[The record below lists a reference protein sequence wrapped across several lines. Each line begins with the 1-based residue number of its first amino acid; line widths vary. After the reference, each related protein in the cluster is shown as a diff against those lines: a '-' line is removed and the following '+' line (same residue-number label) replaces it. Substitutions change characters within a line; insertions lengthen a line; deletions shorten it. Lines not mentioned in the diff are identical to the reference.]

1 MSVGEGKNLAASVRA
16 RLLNKAKAE
25 QTDFNAMLLRYAQE
39 RLLYRLSQSAHAE
52 HFLLKGAL
60 LFTLWYDM
68 PHRPTRDVDLLGF
81 GPSGL
86 ESVAQTFREIAA
98 MEVADGLVFDP
109 ASVSAQDIR
118 NEANYPGARVQ
129 VGGALAGA
137 QLRTQV
143 DIGFGDAVTPEPVAA
158 EFPVLL
164 EEFPAPQL
172 RTYPVYTVVAE
183 KLHAIA
189 LLGMANTRM
198 KDYLDL
204 LVILEREALDAAT
217 LARAVAATF
226 ERRGMAVPAEL
237 PIGLSDEFAADASR
251 QKLWQAFL
259 SKNQLSD
266 MPLQDV
272 VAVLRNQLQ
281 PQLQQAVEINRR

>member
-1 MSVGEGKNLAASVRA
+1 MNKGGAKDLAASVRA

-52 HFLLKGAL
+52 RFLLKGAL

-81 GPSGL
+81 GPSDL
-86 ESVAQTFREIAA
+86 ASVVQTFREIAA
-98 MEVADGLVFDP
+98 VEGADGLVFDP
-109 ASVSAQDIR
+109 ASVSAQEIR
-118 NEANYPGARVQ
+118 NEANYPGARVH
-129 VGGALAGA
+129 VGGVLAGA

-158 EFPVLL
+158 QYPVLL
-164 EEFPAPQL
+164 NDFPAPQL
-172 RTYPVYTVVAE
+172 RAYPVYTVVAE

-204 LVILEREALDAAT
+204 LVILEREALDQAT
-217 LARAVAATF
+217 LARAIAATF
-226 ERRGMAVPAEL
+226 ERRGMAVPTDL
-237 PIGLSDEFAADASR
+237 PIGLSDEFAADTSR
-251 QKLWQAFL
+251 QQLWQAFL
-259 SKNQLSD
+259 NKNQMAAIPLSK
-266 MPLQDV
+266 V
-272 VAVLRNQLQ
+272 VDVLRASLQ
-281 PQLQQAVEINRR
+281 PALLQALTAK

>member
-1 MSVGEGKNLAASVRA
+1 MSVDAGKDLAASVRA

-52 HFLLKGAL
+52 RFLLKGAL
-60 LFTLWYDM
+60 LFTLWYDL

-81 GPSGL
+81 GPSDL
-86 ESVAQTFREIAA
+86 DSVAQTFRDIAA
-98 MEVADGLVFDP
+98 MAVADGLVFDP
-109 ASVSAQDIR
+109 ASVSALDIR
-118 NEANYPGARVQ
+118 NEANYPGARVH

-143 DIGFGDAVTPEPVAA
+143 DIGFGDAVTPGPVPA

-204 LVILEREALDAAT
+204 TVILEREALDSDT
-217 LARAVAATF
+217 LARAIAATF
-226 ERRGMAVPAEL
+226 ERRGAAVPTEL
-237 PIGLSDEFAADASR
+237 PVGLSDAFANDATR
-251 QKLWQAFL
+251 QKLWLAL
-259 SKNQLSD
+259 LNKNQLTA
-266 MPLQDV
+266 MTLQD
-272 VAVLRNQLQ
+272 AANVLRAKLQ
-281 PQLQQAVEINRR
+281 PALNRLGMQI

>member
-1 MSVGEGKNLAASVRA
+1 MSRAAGKDLAASVRA

-52 HFLLKGAL
+52 RFLLKGAL

-81 GPSGL
+81 GASDL
-86 ESVAQTFREIAA
+86 DSVAQTFRDIAA

-109 ASVSAQDIR
+109 ASVSATDIR
-118 NEANYPGARVQ
+118 NEANYPGARVH
-129 VGGALAGA
+129 VGGVLAGA

-143 DIGFGDAVTPEPVAA
+143 DIGFGDAVTPGSVAA
-158 EFPVLL
+158 IYPVLL
-164 EEFPAPQL
+164 HDFPAPQL

-204 LVILEREALDAAT
+204 RVILEREALDEAT
-217 LARAVAATF
+217 LARAIAATF
-226 ERRGMAVPAEL
+226 ERRGMAVPMEL

-259 SKNQLSD
+259 SKNQLAEIA
-266 MPLQDV
+266 LQE
-272 VAVLRNQLQ
+272 VLAALRERLMGY
-281 PQLQQAVEINRR
+281 LRRQ